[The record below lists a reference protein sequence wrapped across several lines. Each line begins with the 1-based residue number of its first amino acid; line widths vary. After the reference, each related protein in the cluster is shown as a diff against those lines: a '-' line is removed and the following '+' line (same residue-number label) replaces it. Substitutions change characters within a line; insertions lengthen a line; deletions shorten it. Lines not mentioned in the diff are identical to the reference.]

1 MRFLLAWLFLTIGP
15 GGQPSARIEIGPRC
29 DCSVTEAELARNAGF
44 NAVFTSAPAGVVRI
58 DMTAGLSQGARQAR
72 LAIWKAFVGGARRIA
87 LDAAGK
93 LSPDLITVGETAAV
107 ITKNEALFAPL
118 AARTRDNAVR
128 IDPAAAI
135 VTHILESPDAIVIIA
150 LHEGARTTRVKL
162 TFPSDIPEA
171 IWQNMEAGNAVNFVM
186 GPHGPFYQHTFSPH
200 DVLVLAIRK
209 RLR

>member
-1 MRFLLAWLFLTIGP
+1 MRFLLVCLFLTIWP
-15 GGQPSARIEIGPRC
+15 GGQPPARIEIGPRC
-29 DCSVTEAELARNAGF
+29 DCSSTEQESARRAGF
-44 NAVFTSAPAGVVRI
+44 NAIFTSVGTGVVRI
-58 DMTAGLSQGARQAR
+58 DMTSGPSQGARQAR
-72 LAIWKAFVGGARRIA
+72 LAIWKAFVGGARHIA

-93 LSPDLITVGETAAV
+93 LSPDLLAVGETAAV
-107 ITKNEALFAPL
+107 ITKNEALFVPL
-118 AARTRDNAVR
+118 VVRTRDNTVR

-135 VTHILESPDAIVIIA
+135 VAHILESPDAIVIIA
-150 LHEGARTTRVKL
+150 LHDGARTTRVKL

-186 GPHGPFYQHTFSPH
+186 GPDGPFYEHTFSPQ